1 MFNAW
6 ALSPE
11 NNSTRTDVQP
21 FGNEILLPTLSSEPF
36 SRDIFS
42 GMIEFPTYTPPPVP
56 KDLQIHSLHCKV
68 RDLLQLLRN
77 KDHAQSDTRERVQM
91 GIQIIEEV
99 TESLQNLP
107 ADRTLFLLGVAAI
120 WDATELSGCLSIELL
135 RPIATNGQETSAS
148 TTVTN
153 ARQHAH
159 ARPAHERA
167 PSLSQLLSTIPP
179 SIRSKPTSDLVQI
192 TRLEMCLSDFFNYL
206 VGIENIA
213 KNIDGLHAQSALD
226 TRMSIATLQE
236 RISSIKHS
244 MTNPWS
250 TNSQNLRWM

>member
-1 MFNAW
+1 M
-6 ALSPE
+6 
-11 NNSTRTDVQP
+11 R
-21 FGNEILLPTLSSEPF
+21 
-36 SRDIFS
+36 
-42 GMIEFPTYTPPPVP
+42 
-56 KDLQIHSLHCKV
+56 
-68 RDLLQLLRN
+68 
-77 KDHAQSDTRERVQM
+77 
-91 GIQIIEEV
+91 
-99 TESLQNLP
+99 SLQYIARRDAARKFRAYQARRYTTP
-107 ADRTLFLLGVAAI
+107 RYRPSCFRTCC
-120 WDATELSGCLSIELL
+120 ATGLSRLRVSMSTMGDL
-135 RPIATNGQETSAS
+135 RPAIAPNGQETSAS